1 MLIILK
7 FEIIEKIQEKTK
19 MNKEANV
26 LTMVLIGKV
35 KLHKY
40 NELKET
46 KNIIEEAEKILD
58 EVEGVSPVHSQFYLL
73 CSDLYRIQG
82 KHREFY
88 ASSAAHTRMI

>member
-1 MLIILK
+1 
-7 FEIIEKIQEKTK
+7 

-35 KLHKY
+35 KPHKY

-58 EVEGVSPVHSQFYLL
+58 EVEGVSSVHL
-73 CSDLYRIQG
+73 
-82 KHREFY
+82 
-88 ASSAAHTRMI
+88 